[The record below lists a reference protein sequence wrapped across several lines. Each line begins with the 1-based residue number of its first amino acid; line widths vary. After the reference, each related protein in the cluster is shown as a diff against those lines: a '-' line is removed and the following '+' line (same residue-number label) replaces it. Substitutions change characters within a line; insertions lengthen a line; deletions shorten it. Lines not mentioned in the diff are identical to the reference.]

1 MEIGKILLLTYVII
15 ASNYCSNLFSNSL
28 KNAIENNRFIQH
40 LILIILIMALL
51 IIFEQGNSIKFT
63 SNNHLNVL
71 IMTLIIYTWFILTTK
86 LDLAWNIAVMIM
98 LVIYF
103 FYENKKNNDY
113 KNIKNDKNL
122 SNESKNELHNILINT
137 QKSLL
142 LGIIGITLTGTFIYG
157 IEKYNQYGP
166 SKQKGGKYNFQ
177 EDRYNLQEDRYNLQ
191 EDRYNFQEDRYNLQ
205 EGGYNNSFNMVK
217 FFFH

>member
-1 MEIGKILLLTYVII
+1 MEIGKILLLTYIII

-28 KNAIENNRFIQH
+28 KNAIENNRFVQH
-40 LILIILIMALL
+40 LILIILIMSLL

-71 IMTLIIYTWFILTTK
+71 IMTLLIYTWFILTTK

-103 FYENKKNNDY
+103 FYENKKSNDY
-113 KNIKNDKNL
+113 KNINNDKNL
-122 SNESKNELHNILINT
+122 SIESKNELHNILINT

-142 LGIIGITLTGTFIYG
+142 LGIFGITLTGTFIYG
-157 IEKYNQYGP
+157 IEKYNQYG
-166 SKQKGGKYNFQ
+166 SNNQYRSNKQKGG
-177 EDRYNLQEDRYNLQ
+177 YNLS
-191 EDRYNFQEDRYNLQ
+191 Q
-205 EGGYNNSFNMVK
+205 EGGYNLSQEGGYNLSQEGGYNLSQEGGYNISQ
-217 FFFH
+217 

>member
-1 MEIGKILLLTYVII
+1 MEIGKILLLTYIII

-28 KNAIENNRFIQH
+28 KNAIENNRYVQH
-40 LILIILIMALL
+40 LILIILIMSLL

-63 SNNHLNVL
+63 SNNHLNVI

-86 LDLAWNIAVMIM
+86 LDLAWNIAIMII

-113 KNIKNDKNL
+113 KNINNDKNL
-122 SNESKNELHNILINT
+122 SNEDKNELYKVLTNT
-137 QKSLL
+137 QNSLL
-142 LGIIGITLTGTFIYG
+142 LGIFGITLTGTFIYG

-166 SKQKGGKYNFQ
+166 QKLYRGGNY
-177 EDRYNLQEDRYNLQ
+177 
-191 EDRYNFQEDRYNLQ
+191 LQ
-205 EGGYNNSFNMVK
+205 EGGGSNTFNMVK
-217 FFFH
+217 FLFN

>member
-1 MEIGKILLLTYVII
+1 MEIGKILLLTYIII

-28 KNAIENNRFIQH
+28 KNAIENNRYVQH

-63 SNNHLNVL
+63 SNNHINVI

-86 LDLAWNIAVMIM
+86 LDLAWNIAIMIM

-113 KNIKNDKNL
+113 KNINNDKNL
-122 SNESKNELHNILINT
+122 SNEDKNELYKVLTNT
-137 QKSLL
+137 QNSLL
-142 LGIIGITLTGTFIYG
+142 LGIFGITLTGTFIYG
-157 IEKYNQYGP
+157 IEKYNQYTP
-166 SKQKGGKYNFQ
+166 
-177 EDRYNLQEDRYNLQ
+177 RR
-191 EDRYNFQEDRYNLQ
+191 Q
-205 EGGYNNSFNMVK
+205 EGGYNLLQEGERYNLLQEGGGSGNTFNMVK

>member
-1 MEIGKILLLTYVII
+1 MEIGKILLLTYIII

-28 KNAIENNRFIQH
+28 KNAIENNRYVQH

-63 SNNHLNVL
+63 SNNHINVI
-71 IMTLIIYTWFILTTK
+71 IMTLIIYTWFILITK
-86 LDLAWNIAVMIM
+86 LDLAWNIAIMIM

-113 KNIKNDKNL
+113 KNINNDKNL
-122 SNESKNELHNILINT
+122 SNEDKNELYKVLTNT
-137 QKSLL
+137 QNSLL
-142 LGIIGITLTGTFIYG
+142 LGIFGITLTGTFIYG
-157 IEKYNQYGP
+157 IEKYNQYAP
-166 SKQKGGKYNFQ
+166 QKLYRGG
-177 EDRYNLQEDRYNLQ
+177 NL
-191 EDRYNFQEDRYNLQ
+191 LQ
-205 EGGYNNSFNMVK
+205 EGGGINSFNMVK

>member
-1 MEIGKILLLTYVII
+1 MEIGKILLLTYIII

-28 KNAIENNRFIQH
+28 KNAIENNRFVQH
-40 LILIILIMALL
+40 LILIILIMSLL

-63 SNNHLNVL
+63 SNKHLNVL
-71 IMTLIIYTWFILTTK
+71 IMTLLIYTWFILTTK

-103 FYENKKNNDY
+103 FYENKKSNDY
-113 KNIKNDKNL
+113 KNINNDKNL

-142 LGIIGITLTGTFIYG
+142 LGIFGITLTGTFIYG
-157 IEKYNQYGP
+157 IEKYNQYGS
-166 SKQKGGKYNFQ
+166 SKQKGGH
-177 EDRYNLQEDRYNLQ
+177 EGGYNL
-191 EDRYNFQEDRYNLQ
+191 LQ
-205 EGGYNNSFNMVK
+205 EGDYNLLQEGGYNLLQERGYNNSFNMAK
-217 FFFH
+217 FLFH

>member
-1 MEIGKILLLTYVII
+1 MEIGKILLLTYIII

-28 KNAIENNRFIQH
+28 KNAIENNRYVQH

-63 SNNHLNVL
+63 SNNHINVI

-86 LDLAWNIAVMIM
+86 LDLAWNIAIMIM

-113 KNIKNDKNL
+113 KNINNDKNL
-122 SNESKNELHNILINT
+122 SNEDKNELYKVLTNT
-137 QKSLL
+137 QNSLL
-142 LGIIGITLTGTFIYG
+142 LGIFGITLTGTFIYG
-157 IEKYNQYGP
+157 IEKYNQYAP
-166 SKQKGGKYNFQ
+166 QKLYRGG
-177 EDRYNLQEDRYNLQ
+177 NL
-191 EDRYNFQEDRYNLQ
+191 LQ
-205 EGGYNNSFNMVK
+205 EGGGINSFNMVK
-217 FFFH
+217 FLFH